1 MRHQKKGKK
10 LGRTASHRN
19 ATLRNIAS
27 ALIEHHQI
35 RTTLSKAKAAQ
46 SYIEKL
52 ISYGKNDTVHSR
64 RLAFKMLQNRTLVK
78 MLFDDIATTFGD
90 RKGGYTRV
98 VKLGQRRGD
107 GAPLAILQLV
117 GFEQLVVDEET
128 PKKKKGKGKATKK
141 EAAKE
146 TKAAAK
152 KETAKKKAD
161 EVAAEEEVTPEET
174 TEQVEETVEKEA
186 KKKPKKTKAKA
197 KKTEAASEKVEEPE
211 ASETAEAPEATETEE
226 DKAAE
231 EEKAEP
237 KEEKKKKTSPK
248 EAAEDEGDS
257 ETGEEK
263 K

>member
-1 MRHQKKGKK
+1 MRHRKKVNK
-10 LGRTASHRN
+10 LGRTASHRK
-19 ATLRNIAS
+19 AMLRNIAS

-64 RLAFKMLQNRTLVK
+64 RLAFKLLQNRTLVK

-107 GAPLAILQLV
+107 GAPMAILQLV

-128 PKKKKGKGKATKK
+128 PKKKKGKGKTTK
-141 EAAKE
+141 KE

-161 EVAAEEEVTPEET
+161 KVAAEEEAAP
-174 TEQVEETVEKEA
+174 EETVEEQAEETAEA
-186 KKKPKKTKAKA
+186 EVEKKPKKTKAKA
-197 KKTEAASEKVEEPE
+197 KEAAAEEEAEETKAPETAEEPE
-211 ASETAEAPEATETEE
+211 KTETEE
-226 DKAAE
+226 TKAAE

-237 KEEKKKKTSPK
+237 KEEGKKKTSKK

>member
-1 MRHQKKGKK
+1 MRHQKKVKK
-10 LGRTASHRN
+10 LGRTASHRK
-19 ATLRNIAS
+19 AMLRNVAS

-35 RTTLSKAKAAQ
+35 RTTLTKAKAVQ

-78 MLFDDIATTFGD
+78 MLFDEIATTFGD

-107 GAPLAILQLV
+107 GAPMAILQLV

-128 PKKKKGKGKATKK
+128 PKKKKGKGKAAKK

-152 KETAKKKAD
+152 KETAGKKA
-161 EVAAEEEVTPEET
+161 EKVAAEEEVAPEET
-174 TEQVEETVEKEA
+174 TEHVEEAVEPEA
-186 KKKPKKTKAKA
+186 EKKPKKTRSKA
-197 KKTEAASEKVEEPE
+197 KKTEAAAEEVEETEAPE
-211 ASETAEAPEATETEE
+211 VPEATETEE
-226 DKAAE
+226 TEAAD

-237 KEEKKKKTSPK
+237 KEKKKKTSKK
-248 EAAEDEGDS
+248 ETAEDEGES
-257 ETGEEK
+257 ESGEEK